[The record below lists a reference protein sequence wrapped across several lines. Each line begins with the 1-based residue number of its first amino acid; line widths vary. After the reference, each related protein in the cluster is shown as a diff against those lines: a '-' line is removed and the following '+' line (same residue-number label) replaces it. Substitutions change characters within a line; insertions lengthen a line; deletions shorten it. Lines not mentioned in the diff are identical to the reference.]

1 MLRYLLYRTFKDLFL
16 CEKFLPP
23 RGCHRG
29 ERQQNGMRSKGGSRK
44 HFWGYHKERS
54 GGAKRGHCPQDVY
67 RKPLREPALHV
78 FFIWP
83 VGGDVRRGGGNTIL
97 TDVRILLLNEKI
109 NSQHAGIHTFMQ
121 LRKVNKIIYSG
132 VQDTPGNDSSVIR
145 NK

>member
-1 MLRYLLYRTFKDLFL
+1 
-16 CEKFLPP
+16 
-23 RGCHRG
+23 
-29 ERQQNGMRSKGGSRK
+29 
-44 HFWGYHKERS
+44 
-54 GGAKRGHCPQDVY
+54 
-67 RKPLREPALHV
+67 
-78 FFIWP
+78 
-83 VGGDVRRGGGNTIL
+83 VGGDVRKGGGNTIL